1 MEGTF
6 PVSDIERRRLLAA
19 VAAAGAAIPLVAACG
34 GDDSTSP
41 GSGTNTDDTSAPEE
55 TPSPSE
61 EESESPSP
69 EETSQ
74 GGGAIAKTSEI
85 PVGGGK
91 IIEAQKVV
99 VTQPTAGEFKGFSS
113 ICTHKGCP
121 VRTVE
126 GGTINCTCHGSKF
139 KVADGSVSS
148 GPATSPLPAANIK
161 VDGDSIMMA

>member
-1 MEGTF
+1 
-6 PVSDIERRRLLAA
+6 V
-19 VAAAGAAIPLVAACG
+19 VAACG

-61 EESESPSP
+61 AEESESPSP
-69 EETSQ
+69 KETSQ
-74 GGGAIAKTSEI
+74 GGGNAIAKTSEI

-91 IIEAQKVV
+91 ILEAEQIV
-99 VTQPTAGEFKGFSS
+99 VTQPTAGEFKGFSG

-121 VRTVE
+121 VRSVE

-139 KVADGSVSS
+139 KIADGSVAH
-148 GPATSPLPAANIK
+148 GPATSPLAAANIK